1 MITKTGAHNL
11 QNIGESIAFDM
22 SYNFINMA
30 NGNYFLSNDQN
41 NPIYIVKLSDTKKL
55 SVNNIKNS

>member
-1 MITKTGAHNL
+1 MITKTGAHHL
-11 QNIGESIAFDM
+11 QNIGESITFDM

-41 NPIYIVKLSDTKKL
+41 NPIDICKNKQYKKNFL
-55 SVNNIKNS
+55 FII